1 MSKEGKTEMAAE
13 TMTSEERVWAAVKL
27 ERTDR
32 VPLAILASAGPFA
45 RLAGLTPAEFYADEE
60 RASRAID
67 KTFEDVG
74 GWDLDFASTAP
85 SSLQAAKTLMT
96 LVTGMKLAFPGVDL
110 PEDYPY
116 QASEEEVLKTEDY
129 DTLAEIGWREFMFQ
143 DYAFRLMDIS
153 PDELNNAMVELA
165 PGYLRDMEK
174 WKKRG
179 VVCLYPVSLFVLHPF
194 FRLSLGRSM
203 VKFTEDLYYRP
214 EGVERALKK
223 LTEDF
228 IADTIGGCRLSNSK
242 FAYVVEERAG
252 GFFYPPR
259 IFERFWWPY
268 TVQMV
273 EAFHAEGI
281 VTWFHLDTSWD
292 KNISYFRQLP
302 RGSAVLALDGTTD
315 IFAAKEVLRDHLC
328 LSGDVH
334 PAMLSIGEPAEVE
347 AYARRLIDEV
357 GGDGGFIL
365 SSGCELP
372 ADVKLENLRAM
383 IQTGKIYEPSRR
395 GRARAHPDRP

>member
-1 MSKEGKTEMAAE
+1 MTDEG
-13 TMTSEERVWAAVKL
+13 MTSEQRVWAAVKL
-27 ERTDR
+27 ERVDR
-32 VPLAILASAGPFA
+32 VPVAILGGAIPFSH
-45 RLAGLTPAEFYADEE
+45 LAGLPLADFYGDEE
-60 RASRAID
+60 KASKAIE

-74 GWDLDFASTAP
+74 GWDLDLGSTTTR
-85 SSLQAAKTLMT
+85 SLLAAKTLMT
-96 LVTGMKLAFPGVDL
+96 LVTGMKLAFPGIDL
-110 PEDYPY
+110 PEDYTY
-116 QASEEEVLKTEDY
+116 QALEREILKPEDY
-129 DTLAEIGWREFMFQ
+129 DTLAEIGWTQFMFQ
-143 DYAFRLMDIS
+143 DYAFRLLDIS
-153 PDELNNAMVELA
+153 PDNLNNILAGLA
-165 PGYLRDMEK
+165 PGFLRDLEK

-179 VVCLYPVSLFVLHPF
+179 VVCLYPASLFVLHPF
-194 FRLSLGRSM
+194 FRLSLCRSM
-203 VKFTEDLYYRP
+203 VKFTEDLYYKP

-223 LTEDF
+223 LTEEF
-228 IADTIGGCRLSNSK
+228 VADTIGGCRRTNSK
-242 FAYVVEERAG
+242 FAYVVEERAS
-252 GFFYPPR
+252 GFFYPPK

-315 IFAAKEVLRDHLC
+315 IFAAKETLRNHLC

-334 PAMLSIGEPAEVE
+334 PAMLSIGEPEEVE
-347 AYARRLIDEV
+347 AYARRLITEV

-372 ADVKLENLRAM
+372 ADVKLENLQAM
-383 IQTGKIYEPSRR
+383 ISTTRNNGVY
-395 GRARAHPDRP
+395 DR

>member
-1 MSKEGKTEMAAE
+1 
-13 TMTSEERVWAAVKL
+13 
-27 ERTDR
+27 
-32 VPLAILASAGPFA
+32 
-45 RLAGLTPAEFYADEE
+45 
-60 RASRAID
+60 
-67 KTFEDVG
+67 
-74 GWDLDFASTAP
+74 
-85 SSLQAAKTLMT
+85 
-96 LVTGMKLAFPGVDL
+96 
-110 PEDYPY
+110 
-116 QASEEEVLKTEDY
+116 
-129 DTLAEIGWREFMFQ
+129 
-143 DYAFRLMDIS
+143 
-153 PDELNNAMVELA
+153 
-165 PGYLRDMEK
+165 
-174 WKKRG
+174 
-179 VVCLYPVSLFVLHPF
+179 
-194 FRLSLGRSM
+194 
-203 VKFTEDLYYRP
+203 
-214 EGVERALKK
+214 
-223 LTEDF
+223 
-228 IADTIGGCRLSNSK
+228 
-242 FAYVVEERAG
+242 
-252 GFFYPPR
+252 
-259 IFERFWWPY
+259 
-268 TVQMV
+268 MV

-383 IQTGKIYEPSRR
+383 IQTGKTYEPSRR